1 MPLQQDEGHLA
12 SELFKG
18 ALKMGSFVG
27 RQALSRAV
35 KSDFAKNKIK
45 GIANNYLDQALDS
58 FTSDI
63 SKKISPIG
71 KGIAYDMSMYTDTSD
86 PTNPLYD
93 RSQYGQGVDIHKLI
107 GKLPRPKGGWTPG
120 SYKYMGPYNPL
131 ADQLSYNTDTG
142 EVINWKVHPKNE
154 LDKISAYHD
163 ICYDRGRDKGD
174 CDKKMVKAID
184 QIPWKD
190 KPWGS
195 TAVRNLINIKQ
206 KAGLGLKPKKK
217 PKKKPKNGKRC

>member
-1 MPLQQDEGHLA
+1 MPSQDGGDLA

-18 ALKMGSFVG
+18 ALKMGSLVG

-35 KSDFAKNKIK
+35 KSDFVKSKIK
-45 GIANNYLDQALDS
+45 KVGHNYLDQALDS

-93 RSQYGQGVDIHKLI
+93 RKYGQGVDIHKLI
-107 GKLPRPKGGWTPG
+107 GRLPKPKGGWTPG

-131 ADQLSYNTDTG
+131 SEQLSYNKDTG
-142 EVINWKVHPKNE
+142 EVIKWNVKPKNK

-163 ICYDRGRDKGD
+163 ICYDRGGNKGD
-174 CDKKMVKAID
+174 CDKTMVKAID
-184 QIPWKD
+184 QIPWED

-195 TAVRNLINIKQ
+195 TAVRNLINTKQ
-206 KAGLGLKPKKK
+206 KLGLGLKKKS
-217 PKKKPKNGKRC
+217 KNGKRR